1 MPLIMNRRNRH
12 IGILSMPIL
21 CFIVAIFFLIIG
33 IFTKM
38 YRATGWQDASENFSE
53 LELTADMLIKIARKS
68 AQLKEPTMDL
78 NDYNI
83 TVSRFDEKDG
93 TRVVFIVEKGQA
105 LLPVPGSKDYIVVRI
120 DDTDGRVV
128 EFNRY
133 RD

>member
-1 MPLIMNRRNRH
+1 
-12 IGILSMPIL
+12 MPIL